1 MLVNKKMTMEKPTTF
16 KSVKTVFTFIKN
28 LVSDTQN
35 QLEKLEA
42 PFVEKQTLQPLFF
55 KAIQN
60 RKTFLVLVLF
70 FCLGTVNAQIG
81 TAFSPRLTGG
91 SVKVKGDII
100 LIGNTAINKVK
111 NRPYTGNKP
120 PSNYVENPA
129 DFSSALQDGVKYT
142 GTVTNLA
149 ALTTEA
155 NLDFNGTGN
164 NNDFYVEYT
173 DIDSDPNTF
182 NSTSADLAINNS
194 CKSIVFAGLYWSAI
208 YPYDRSTDT
217 GQKYAGS
224 LREDDWNKVMFKV
237 PNGSYVELTASKTD
251 TKEVIFD
258 GYKYNAPHTNV
269 SDSFKD
275 SPYVCFKD
283 VTDMLQKVKN
293 TAGTLDADGTYTVAN
308 VRAARG
314 KRNGGGAGGWTLV
327 VIYESPSLPSKYI
340 SVFDGYVGV
349 DPGSTATKTV
359 DYTVSGFQTL
369 PVGFPVVA
377 KIGVGALEG
386 DNQITG
392 DDFQIKANSVT
403 GFTKIIDAV
412 NKVGNFFDASI
423 TNNGASVQ
431 NRVPK
436 STNTMGM
443 DIDNV
448 LIENDKNL
456 IIPNNETGATLRL
469 STDGD
474 GFGAFVTTFAVDII
488 EPKIIL
494 TKVAKGVKMVG
505 NTETEYD
512 LDGLPVNLG
521 QEIRYVIGFRNQG
534 NDDAK
539 SFTITDVLPQNVIFD
554 QTQDIFPLPK
564 GVTLVSYTPATR
576 TLVFKVDNLLVIKQG
591 PTTSIKIR
599 VRVVNDCNELIDA
612 CSNVIKNTAISRYF
626 GDKSPTNNG
635 QPYGD
640 GSYSFDTGCV
650 VGDPSS
656 TNFLVG
662 VDKCRFSRD
671 VSLCGNAVLTAA
683 LGYAS
688 YAWTA
693 PDGSNAGN
701 TRSITVTKAGT
712 YTVQTGD
719 SVDGN
724 CKGILQNFVVKDHIA
739 GANNNP
745 ISEYANNIDPAT
757 NKPYTCTRDN
767 IEFPKIFLCGKND
780 TRVLDTKISQATS
793 IIWQETTD
801 VPPSGFP
808 PSCPYNEAPNWT
820 NVGTPGRTF
829 TANRP
834 GAFRVVITYGN
845 NCVNTFYFSVF
856 QNPLDPKADVQNIVC
871 NTKGSITVTTP
882 PINSGYTYS
891 LDNVNGTYVTSNV
904 FNNVAAGSHTVY
916 IKQTAAVGETSSCP
930 FHVDA
935 TILTETFKGV
945 VKTTDPLCS
954 PGLGSMNISGEGLT
968 NGNYQF
974 IVKKAGTS
982 TVVADSGIID
992 FPNYVVFDQKFA
1004 PGKYDVEIT
1013 SPKHGCTVTQT
1024 VEIFDKTLKITAN
1037 VSKTLACGDGEITVQ
1052 ASGGT
1057 PIPGVTPSYYYSV
1070 NGVSLGQ
1077 INTNPVTIP
1086 VTRPLAANGEYKIV
1100 VTDYNS
1106 CSATQ
1111 TVTLV
1116 EVQRPTVT
1124 INQKN
1129 VTCYNSK
1136 EGEIS
1141 ITVTPATS
1149 GYAVSYNVDGGAY
1162 TTLPTTGLNPGKYS
1176 VIVKYTYGTEECLDT
1191 AKEITITG
1199 PTAVLTASGGVA
1211 ALSGCGLPPNEDQGM
1226 VRITNAQGGVPFP
1239 APNFYRYSFDDG
1251 QTWIIENYAYVNPR
1265 ATPYTL
1271 LIKDAAGCIFEVK
1284 GIVLDPKPAKP
1295 TFDVPPA
1302 TYNCNGEGTVTVTAN
1317 TSASANYT
1325 YSYYLGKPDP
1335 ANSGSYIYT
1344 LNTNTPANVFKDI
1357 PVGDYKIKVE
1367 YNLVAAATFSNLLKE
1382 DFGSGP
1388 PTTTP
1393 GIAAAYCFNDQREF
1407 GPYQCKFPNG
1417 TPSRSVEDNAYSVAS
1432 FFWRSD
1438 DPNSN
1443 NTGAWF
1449 HYKDHTTNPNNLANT
1464 GDPNGRYL
1472 LVNVGNAAGKYG
1484 ILYSKPIVDVIE
1496 NQDVIVDFYVGNLL
1510 NPSYDSAAPIIR
1522 IELIDQAGNVV
1533 ARDDTGEIA
1542 PGLNHPDRRKWVPIT
1557 LRLNP
1562 GNNKNLTFVIRSG
1575 SEVFNGNDLVIDD
1588 IWVRQL
1594 PKSCLSAEVLNLK
1607 VENGKGFKAEVK
1619 GITGVSCNGGN
1630 DGGFGIYVENF
1641 NTTDGFY
1648 YTLNGG
1654 APSPTWVKATAS
1666 PVLISG
1672 KPAGA
1677 YDVRVRYANDAT
1689 SCNFTIPTT
1698 IPSKDPF
1705 VVNATASVAT
1715 CKGATVT
1722 ATAVG
1727 GTPNYTL
1734 TLKDK
1739 NSPFTKT
1746 FPADGILTEIPAGT
1760 YIISGVD
1767 SKSCSDAMDTEL
1779 VIDLPTLPKAEVV
1792 KNSGL
1797 CFDSNATITINIT
1810 GGVGKYTYQ
1819 VSTNGGTTY
1828 STPSPAFDGPTFT
1841 YIATAPAT
1849 YDFLI
1854 TDSNGCE
1861 AFAIS
1866 QKIDKKITAT
1876 ADVTAPLTCKAG
1888 SAANATIEVK
1898 IDGGTGPYTYTVTNK
1913 ATSAVLASNGTTAGP
1928 SFTYPAA
1935 TAATYVFAIKDA
1947 NDCPFTVE
1955 KTVDAKAEP
1964 TATFKVENVTCFNA
1978 ANGYIDITA
1987 ENGTAPFTYQFN
1999 GTGAFTSTTHYG
2011 SLAGSVA
2018 GTDYSFTVK
2027 DATDCTKTYTFKVFQ
2042 PADIVATAS
2051 ITTPYTCLANAII
2064 TASVTSGGNA
2074 GGFTYVLRNTTVST
2088 TVAVATNNTGLFEN
2102 LTVPGDY
2109 TVTITDSKS
2118 CSKTVTAGTIVALNP
2133 PKGMTLTPSAVT
2145 CPSNTSNVIITN
2157 VVNDAGIAVPTAGLE
2172 YRIKSPTPPG
2182 TTTYQP
2188 SNSFTGLAAG
2198 VTYTFEV
2205 RDANKCVYEKSIE
2218 IKSLPAI
2225 TVTVKSSNNISCL
2238 GSTDGSAVFTVTGMG
2253 NSVGYSYKV
2262 DALPTVTG
2270 LTSPVVGSSFDI
2282 SVPNLG
2288 AGTHTIT
2295 VTNTS
2300 TTCSDSEPVTI
2311 LAPSTVLKFDPYGL
2325 THVTCDNKGTATINV
2340 VGGWGTYTYTVTPT
2354 SPAGTPITQ
2363 TSSNVFSNLNA
2374 GDYSVSVKDLNGC
2387 EITSTFTINPKVD
2400 PVAAIDA
2407 AATDLCAGGAGATI
2421 TVTPK
2426 TQTNYVYSINNG
2438 TFKNDGTFTGLIPGD
2453 YTITVK
2459 DISTGCSIQLT
2470 KQVVATPVVVT
2481 NHKITKK
2488 LDCSTSTD
2496 AVIEVTIG
2504 DGYPDYRYRVN
2515 INGAGFPTAY
2525 TAVGTGV
2532 TTFTYP
2538 ASASGSYVF
2547 EILDSKGCKTGFT
2560 ENVAAKVTPDFTT
2573 NIIHVKCFSDLTGKI
2588 TVNATPVSG
2597 TYEYSKDNGSTWQP
2611 SNEFLGLG
2619 AASYTIV
2626 VRDTNTKC
2634 FVSKSITVNGPAAIF
2649 DASAIV
2655 STVLKCGTNN
2665 ASQAA
2670 IITVTASGGTPYTGV
2685 NPYRYTYDTGNPVT
2699 SVTLTTSN
2707 TFTINASGLV
2717 DITVTDANGCTVQ
2730 TSATVVALT
2739 PPTAL
2744 AFTAQAITCEATKL
2758 TTNLKVD
2765 VTGGKLPL
2773 KYEITS
2779 YTAAVAPTG
2788 GLVATNINA
2797 NTHTFTGLVAGT
2809 YNFTITDANGCTVKD
2824 SKTIDAVVPIQVNG
2838 SITKNVSCNNLADAT
2853 LAFDVSGNITGGY
2866 TYELKDGTGTTITG
2880 GNLVVNTITYTNLKA
2895 ETYTFT
2901 VINDATK
2908 CQAVKVLTI
2917 ANPDPVT
2924 IASATGPKVFCDR
2937 NNTTITV
2944 TASGGTGTLYYAV
2957 VKAGTTPPPAFPADY
2972 TTSKT
2977 FPKNTLVDGESYD
2990 VYVSDA
2996 KGCSA
3001 TTTANIVRDA
3011 APTIVDPAVTCF
3023 KAGGAPITVTISG
3036 TVYGGAIQY
3045 GIDGV
3050 YNTNPIKTI
3059 SAPGDYVLS
3068 VKDNNGCEA
3077 KKTLHI
3083 NDQLT
3088 LTVTPNKE
3096 VTCTATLPA
3105 TTDAK
3110 VTLSAGGGNSTYTYE
3125 YKVGTG
3131 GTYTPILPA
3140 GTNEF
3145 YTSAIG
3151 DYYFKVKSDGCEA
3164 ESTVPFVVTDPVKP
3178 VAHADVTNLSCY
3190 QSADGIVTIVPTA
3203 GVGPFTY
3210 IFNGGAPTNNSTFS
3224 NLPAST
3230 GLGYPYTIIDSKGC
3244 PSDIAYAI
3252 VTEPAQIQ
3260 FSYTTVDMTC
3270 PGPTL
3275 GSVTVSTITNGVGP
3289 FTYELRNAVT
3299 GSIIVTGQSGA
3310 STYTFPN
3317 LSYGD
3322 FVLTVSDIN
3331 GCSNFKDDVKIVAPP
3346 NELDIDLTTPIATCA
3361 DGATII
3367 VEVNPLVIPAIPLY
3381 EFGIYN
3387 LPTAPFT
3394 TSLLPADPGFP
3405 MRRTFTGLTPGVTYT
3420 FVVYD
3425 PTTNCYYF
3433 EKAAGPIAP
3442 ITSLAS
3448 VATTVP
3454 VACKGTTTGGVS
3466 ISLSGTTATQV
3477 NYEIFVDQSDVT
3489 TNITGTITMPTTV
3502 PVKVLGL
3509 SPGTYYVKFTEVDGS
3524 NTGCTSSSLPFV
3536 VTESA
3541 VNLTVT
3547 ATSPKNDNC
3556 KNNAGQVVAT
3566 PKGGTGPFKYIINQ
3580 SATPLL
3586 VTDAWGADN
3595 ANIFNVEAGFYY
3607 VWVKDAYD
3615 CINFT
3620 TVTVNPDP
3628 TPLINNLAIVD
3639 KCAAEGAFEVRV
3651 TMTTQGVAPYYISVN
3666 GGDFTEI
3673 TDAVPFPY
3681 TIKGLNSGPVDVII
3695 KDFNGCESPLVQS
3708 PITPTPTAS
3717 AQVTKVLDCSV
3728 AGNAVE
3734 DATITIKIE
3743 KGTLGYSYEVKK
3755 GAAAYA
3761 PFIPTTTTV
3770 AAGVTTITY
3779 TVAPA
3784 DADVYQFRIT
3794 DANNCR
3800 IETAPVI
3807 IDAIVPIAL
3816 DIPIEIQPLC
3826 NGVAELGSV
3835 ELGASG
3841 GKGPYTYS
3849 FNGSLFTSKTLYDV
3863 VAGPYTYIVKD
3874 DLGCELSGSGTLGTP
3889 SALAFDAP
3897 IIIPLSCGP
3906 VNVAQ
3911 SATVT
3916 LVALAGTG
3924 TSPYKFSFNN
3934 SAFDFNPTY
3943 TVVEGDAGKVIP
3955 YGIQDANG
3963 CEVFSSVTITP
3974 LNPPK
3979 NFTLTQGLAITCS
3992 RANTT
3997 VTISGVIDGVSP
4009 LSYQIIS
4016 PTLVNNPNNVFSG
4029 LLPDVEYIFQVTD
4042 GNNCTFQKN
4051 LKIDNYINID
4061 IKEQSTVGITCSTA
4075 ADGKASFYVSG
4086 FGTGVGTYH
4095 YILDGSATAVTG
4107 LTSSTINLTG
4117 LAAGPHDIEVFD
4129 DETDCHKL
4137 ITFTIATPPAALVL
4151 ATPVVTPLGC
4161 TTFGAV
4167 TLTAIGGWGDYT
4179 FTLTQ
4184 PDNTTIT
4191 NTDGIFEN
4199 LTQLGF
4205 YDVAVKDANS
4215 CTVTVTNS
4223 FELLVAPKPTLTI
4236 ATTSDYCYYNT
4247 NSTTL
4252 VITAASTSTFPVTFE
4267 YSIDNGDTW
4276 HTSNTFD
4283 KLTPKTYLIKVRDN
4297 YGCESSATSTDIKTQ
4312 LFASVE
4318 NKGDIFC
4325 TNVDGTIR
4333 VSALG
4338 GYPDYSYT
4346 VAINGGLASAKIP
4359 FGAGFSFV
4367 DYTVNAATPG
4377 SYVFTVYDAQNC
4389 AYPIPA
4395 IVMTAPAP
4403 VVFTAVPTSPYCA
4416 PFTPSQ
4422 GNISNGSILFKLT
4435 STADPKYTYSIQRTI
4450 PAGGVLIT
4458 QDTPLFTG
4466 LIAGTYT
4473 VNVTSGRNCDAP
4485 TTVVIADPSLVVAT
4499 ATPGAFTCASPAN
4512 TLNATIV
4519 TVTGAG
4525 GAGTGAVGDYT
4536 YSADGTNWKTTNTF
4550 NVIDNQMPQT
4560 LTYFVKD
4567 ANGCIDS
4574 DQITISPFPTLKTPT
4589 LTRVTQI
4596 ACNNTGEEINV
4607 QINGGLTPYNFNYQV
4622 SVDGGAFGL
4631 PAIPVTAGTNSF
4643 TYIAPLAGHIYH
4655 LKINDLNTGCFIISD
4670 AYAVPLFNTA
4680 KVIAAP
4686 AEMVSCFGNA
4696 DGKITINITDYKGP
4710 YTYQIYNGVTPLL
4723 VTPGNGNSATVN
4735 PFTIPTGLAA
4745 GTAYTISI
4753 TETAYPFCTVVSNNV
4768 IITQPPVIDL
4778 SALVITNVNQNCKTT
4793 GAVLTV
4799 DASTIIGGTPGFTYA
4814 FVPAGATP
4822 VAGDYKPE
4830 NTKTI
4835 PTTKIAPAFDAWD
4848 VYVKDKNGCPEHV
4861 TVNISLDRMPVI
4873 TNVTV
4878 ASQCYN
4884 AAGYRIDVAANGVG
4898 TLEYS
4903 LDGKQFQSNNFFTVF
4918 SPGDYTVTVRDK
4930 NKCEVIAT
4938 TPVKVLDPLTLRG
4951 EVTKMSTCTTA
4962 DGEVTLY
4969 AGGGSTTTPPSYV
4982 YTRDNWTTISLTP
4995 VFSGLAPGT
5004 YIFKVRDTGTSPTCE
5019 KEISIEIEI
5028 PTLVTGIVATPKA
5041 VSCNGASDGRISV
5054 AIATSN
5060 DNPIYMYSL
5069 AGPVN
5074 RVPQES
5080 PIFNDLPFGNYV
5092 VTVIS
5097 GRGCPGTAPVTV
5109 EKPDAIVVN
5118 TPLFTQY
5125 ICNAGNTAIDAT
5137 ITVPA
5142 GSVTGGSGNYVR
5154 YQFVRD
5160 GAEVQNDERNV
5171 YVESDYLGGNY
5182 VINVFDNNGCQG
5194 TYATVPID
5202 PYAGIADLTLTTTKI
5217 NCRDDESVQVI
5228 AVPTRGTLPTLTY
5241 TIEGTNSTVY
5251 PVTASPTGLFAGLK
5265 PGSYLIKVT
5274 NPITGCGVERNYI
5287 VNEPNTFR
5295 IVATDIKDVT
5305 CFTDTNGSI
5314 TLTLVD
5320 DIPTPEDNAGPFTY
5334 VLTHESG
5341 TVVNGFA
5348 ASTELKLSNL
5358 AAGKYT
5364 ITATLQGVPYCPVTT
5379 EFTIQGPTAALEIT
5393 LIAKQI
5399 TCESAASGEIV
5410 ASAIGGWKGDYLYK
5424 LDGPISFP
5432 YGTENHFKNLTAGT
5446 YTVTV
5451 KDSNGCEVPDTEVLS
5466 NPTPI
5471 TATIGVDTTLLTCYD
5486 DKNATLTVNTVA
5498 GGSGNFTYT
5507 LHGTLADGTVI
5518 KRDAQPDK
5526 VFAGLG
5532 AGTYYVTV
5540 ADDWTCSGDSNKVT
5554 IAQPNEIDPV
5564 LSVKTKETCDITPVV
5579 TLTVSG
5585 GTAPYFY
5592 SADGITYSTASFA
5605 SSIDIA
5611 LPKTTAVVDY
5621 KYYVKDSNNCVSVL
5635 SNAVPFAPVP
5645 ELVFEKLS
5653 SVNVACKGSST
5664 GSIYAIA
5671 IGGLGNYVYT
5681 LLDAAKLPI
5690 TPAPTQLVP
5699 GTFTNLPFGDYY
5711 VSVNSVDCDQ
5721 ISNLIKITE
5730 PNVALSAIVTPI
5742 DVTCAGFNNGKIT
5755 VAATG
5760 GTGKY
5765 TYAITP
5771 ELEQFFDVPLF
5782 ENLKPGKYTVRVQ
5795 DENVC
5800 YIDYEVE
5807 IFDAVPLV
5815 AKEILA
5821 SQIPEY
5827 CFGDKDGVAFVEV
5840 EGGKGP
5846 YTASI
5851 TGNGVTVDFRAPD
5864 IDPNTFSFT
5873 GLLGGIEYVVT
5884 VRDQNECPQEV
5895 IIKLPEPVKMIPTIV
5910 EAYDCEND
5918 LPVNSITV
5926 SIEGNIKEAS
5936 YPDIVYTLLLDGV
5949 TTGVSQKGNPI
5960 FKNLPS
5966 GNYSVEATFA
5976 GCSKVSNTI
5985 TIKAVQPLTAID
5997 VTLQSKEINTI
6008 VVKASGGVE
6017 PYEYSFNGEAFTS
6030 SNSYQIYKTDIY
6042 KVIVRDKNGCQFY
6055 LDVPG
6060 EYIDICLPNYFTPGG
6075 AYPEIGPACGALAYK
6090 DLTFKIFD
6098 RYGRAVANY
6107 RVGQKWDG
6115 RYNGQ
6120 ELPSGDYWYVLKL
6133 NDEKDAREFV
6143 GHFTLYR

>member
-1 MLVNKKMTMEKPTTF
+1 MRKPTNLRLILLTLF
-16 KSVKTVFTFIKN
+16 LLQSYFMLAQNHIPFTSRF
-28 LVSDTQN
+28 DTS
-35 QLEKLEA
+35 
-42 PFVEKQTLQPLFF
+42 
-55 KAIQN
+55 I
-60 RKTFLVLVLF
+60 R
-70 FCLGTVNAQIG
+70 
-81 TAFSPRLTGG
+81 
-91 SVKVKGDII
+91 GDMM
-100 LIGNTAINKVK
+100 LIGNSIVNRDNNKTSEYA
-111 NRPYTGNKP
+111 ND
-120 PSNYVENPA
+120 A
-129 DFSSALQDGVKYT
+129 YT
-142 GTVTNLA
+142 GTT
-149 ALTTEA
+149 
-155 NLDFNGTGN
+155 DN
-164 NNDFYVEYT
+164 NSENMQYV
-173 DIDSDPNTF
+173 DIDNDPDTF
-182 NSTSADLAINNS
+182 SSSSASLKVPNAS
-194 CKSIVFAGLYWSAI
+194 RACYKIVYAGLYWSGVYTQASLDNKTVKRTDLGEVKFKLANEATYNNITGTLI
-208 YPYDRSTDT
+208 YDYYNNTPKTTNGDQIPYAYYYNATDLL
-217 GQKYAGS
+217 K
-224 LREDDWNKVMFKV
+224 
-237 PNGSYVELTASKTD
+237 ASKNP
-251 TKEVIFD
+251 E
-258 GYKYNAPHTNV
+258 GE
-269 SDSFKD
+269 
-275 SPYVCFKD
+275 
-283 VTDMLQKVKN
+283 
-293 TAGTLDADGTYTVAN
+293 YTVAN
-308 VRAARG
+308 INAARG
-314 KRNGGGAGGWTLV
+314 RLTNGGYAAGWSLF
-327 VIYESPSLPSKYI
+327 VIYEDPNSSAKYI
-340 SVFDGYVGV
+340 TAYDGFSWIKSGGTPLTY
-349 DPGSTATKTV
+349 S
-359 DYTVSGFQTL
+359 VSGFKTIPTGNVKVKL
-369 PVGFPVVA
+369 AFA
-377 KIGVGALEG
+377 ALEG
-386 DNQITG
+386 DANTK
-392 DDFQIKANSVT
+392 DDTYSINGTQV
-403 GFTKIIDAV
+403 FTTERKT
-412 NKVGNFFDASI
+412 NNFFC
-423 TNNGASVQ
+423 SVI
-431 NRVPK
+431 NDLSGINLARKPA
-436 STNTMGM
+436 STNTLGF
-443 DIDNV
+443 DAGIIDLNNTNNA
-448 LIENDKNL
+448 IIKNGDQTAAL
-456 IIPNNETGATLRL
+456 KLTT
-469 STDGD
+469 SGD
-474 GFGAFVTTFAVDII
+474 GYGVYFNAFNVEVIAPQIA
-488 EPKIIL
+488 L
-494 TKVAKGVKMVG
+494 TKVVKDTDG
-505 NTETEYD
+505 NDIGGKNVT
-512 LDGLPVNLG
+512 LG
-521 QEIRYVIGFRNQG
+521 QQLRYEITIQNKG
-534 NDDAK
+534 NDDAT
-539 SFTITDVLPQNVIFD
+539 SLVITDQLPINVIFNQSND
-554 QTQDIFPLPK
+554 LLPLPAGIRVK
-564 GVTLVSYTPATR
+564 TPYDPATR
-576 TLVFKVDNLLVIKQG
+576 KIVFEVTDPKLITKNNPTVSTIAFKVQ
-591 PTTSIKIR
+591 
-599 VRVVNDCNELIDA
+599 VVPDCHSLSEA
-612 CSNVIKNTAISRYF
+612 CSNSIDNQAFATYKGKENTNFSIDETA
-626 GDKSPTNNG
+626 P
-635 QPYGD
+635 Q
-640 GSYSFDTGCV
+640 GSVNSTEGCAV
-650 VGDPSS
+650 TPKA

-662 VDKCRFSRD
+662 IDGCQYTENVT
-671 VSLCGNAVLTAA
+671 LCT
-683 LGYAS
+683 
-688 YAWTA
+688 
-693 PDGSNAGN
+693 
-701 TRSITVTKAGT
+701 
-712 YTVQTGD
+712 D
-719 SVDGN
+719 SVDLIPAKGYETYTWYSDAKMTNKIGVGN
-724 CKGILQNFVVKDHIA
+724 PFNVTKEGTYYVYNLAAAPCRSISQSFVVTRFKSTSP
-739 GANNNP
+739 NP
-745 ISEYANNIDPAT
+745 VLPFASEVVTCADNGKPFPNI
-757 NKPYTCTRDN
+757 Y
-767 IEFPKIFLCGKND
+767 LCGGNDKKEIKTNILDASNIVWERFVEGSCTVATGKNCPNEALASTGNPSELCKWEQVGTGSDYTASTKGKYRLTVTYKGGVCFNRFYFDVYKND
-780 TRVLDTKISQATS
+780 LTPTEKHTD
-793 IIWQETTD
+793 IIC
-801 VPPSGFP
+801 S
-808 PSCPYNEAPNWT
+808 T
-820 NVGTPGRTF
+820 N
-829 TANRP
+829 
-834 GAFRVVITYGN
+834 
-845 NCVNTFYFSVF
+845 
-856 QNPLDPKADVQNIVC
+856 
-871 NTKGSITVTTP
+871 GSITVEGVPDGYEYAISKDPNGTIGAYQPTNVFPISTPGSYTVHVRQTNVTTFP
-882 PINSGYTYS
+882 CDFTVENILIRKRDIDVKTVIKQPLCAGAKGSVDVAAN
-891 LDNVNGTYVTSNV
+891 NVNPNYTFVIEQGNTTVQSVGPISQNNTKFDLLAGDYVLTVTTADGCSNISDV
-904 FNNVAAGSHTVY
+904 HIVA
-916 IKQTAAVGETSSCP
+916 P
-930 FHVDA
+930 
-935 TILTETFKGV
+935 
-945 VKTTDPLCS
+945 DPL
-954 PGLGSMNISGEGLT
+954 T
-968 NGNYQF
+968 
-974 IVKKAGTS
+974 AT
-982 TVVADSGIID
+982 
-992 FPNYVVFDQKFA
+992 
-1004 PGKYDVEIT
+1004 YDVK
-1013 SPKHGCTVTQT
+1013 S
-1024 VEIFDKTLKITAN
+1024 LTAC
-1037 VSKTLACGDGEITVQ
+1037 SDGEITINPK
-1052 ASGGT
+1052 GGT
-1057 PIPGVTPSYYYSV
+1057 SPYFYSINGEPFVSSDDKITVKSPGGSYSIIVADSNDCIY
-1070 NGVSLGQ
+1070 
-1077 INTNPVTIP
+1077 TIP
-1086 VTRPLAANGEYKIV
+1086 TF
-1100 VTDYNS
+1100 
-1106 CSATQ
+1106 
-1111 TVTLV
+1111 LV
-1116 EVQRPTVT
+1116 NPIAKPTVT
-1124 INQKN
+1124 INPKN
-1129 VTCYNSK
+1129 LSCYNAK

-1141 ITVTPATS
+1141 ITVTPADS
-1149 GYAVSYNVDGGAY
+1149 GYTVSYSVAGVAGGAY
-1162 TTLPTTGLNPGKYS
+1162 TSLPTTGLS
-1176 VIVKYTYGTEECLDT
+1176 VGDYKVTVKYTINGVECTDPE
-1191 AKEITITG
+1191 KIIKITG
-1199 PTAVLTASGGVA
+1199 PAAMLTASAGVA
-1211 ALSGCGLPPNEDQGM
+1211 ELSGCGPTGNTKQGM
-1226 VRITNAQGGVPFP
+1226 VRITNPQGGVPFP
-1239 APNFYRYSFDDG
+1239 APNLYRYSFDGGD
-1251 QTWIIENYAYVNPR
+1251 TYITDNFAYINPST
-1265 ATPYTL
+1265 TPITL
-1271 LIKDAAGCIFEVK
+1271 YIKDAAGCVFPMS
-1284 GIVLDPKPAKP
+1284 GIILDEKPADP
-1295 TFDVPPA
+1295 TFSDPVL
-1302 TYNCNGEGTVTVTAN
+1302 TYNCKGEGTATVMVNAD
-1317 TSASANYT
+1317 ASPNYN

-1335 ANSGSYIYT
+1335 ANPSNYIYT
-1344 LNTNTPANVFKDI
+1344 LNTNSPANIFKDI

-1367 YNLVAAATFSNLLKE
+1367 YNLVSAPTYSNLLSENFANGEDTTSPGINNVYCFEKQDAIVDCDKLKVWHPWLMNDGE
-1382 DFGSGP
+1382 YTVTKGILTDHDPDFGWIIP
-1388 PTTTP
+1388 KDHTNTP
-1393 GIAAAYCFNDQREF
+1393 GITD
-1407 GPYQCKFPNG
+1407 
-1417 TPSRSVEDNAYSVAS
+1417 
-1432 FFWRSD
+1432 
-1438 DPNSN
+1438 
-1443 NTGAWF
+1443 
-1449 HYKDHTTNPNNLANT
+1449 
-1464 GDPNGRYL
+1464 GRYL
-1472 LVNVGNAAGKYG
+1472 AINIGGVQEGIPVGTV
-1484 ILYSKPIVDVIE
+1484 IYSKPIHDVIPK
-1496 NQDVIVDFYVGNLL
+1496 QDVKVTFYALNLLKSSNAKAAPDLTIELSKNGTAVPGASVKTTKISQNEQWNKIELTINPGDNTDLDFVIKTNIAIVD
-1510 NPSYDSAAPIIR
+1510 
-1522 IELIDQAGNVV
+1522 
-1533 ARDDTGEIA
+1533 
-1542 PGLNHPDRRKWVPIT
+1542 
-1557 LRLNP
+1557 
-1562 GNNKNLTFVIRSG
+1562 G
-1575 SEVFNGNDLVIDD
+1575 SDLAIDD
-1588 IWVRQL
+1588 ILVYQL
-1594 PKSCLSAEVLNLK
+1594 PKSCLQDKTLSLKVQTGQAFSAEVTNVNGVK
-1607 VENGKGFKAEVK
+1607 CKGDENGTFSIVAKNFDTTNGFW
-1619 GITGVSCNGGN
+1619 
-1630 DGGFGIYVENF
+1630 
-1641 NTTDGFY
+1641 
-1648 YTLNGG
+1648 YTLNGS
-1654 APSPTWVKATAS
+1654 ATTPTWVKSTTS
-1666 PVLISG
+1666 PVVFTD
-1672 KPAGA
+1672 KAAGS
-1677 YDVRVRYANDAT
+1677 YDIRVRYDNSAT
-1689 SCNFTIPTT
+1689 SCNFTIPTL
-1698 IPSKDPF
+1698 IPTPDAF
-1705 VVNATASVAT
+1705 VVDANATTPT
-1715 CKGATVT
+1715 CKVGATVT
-1722 ATAVG
+1722 ASAVG
-1727 GTPNYTL
+1727 GNGAYTL
-1734 TLKDK
+1734 TLTDK
-1739 NSPFTKT
+1739 NAPFTSKV
-1746 FPADGILTEIPAGT
+1746 FPSDGILTDIAPGT
-1760 YIISGVD
+1760 YTVSGVD
-1767 SKSCSDAMDTEL
+1767 VKGCSDSRDTDL
-1779 VIDLPTLPKAEVV
+1779 VITAPVKPTAEVV
-1792 KNSGL
+1792 KTAGL
-1797 CFDSNATITINIT
+1797 CFTTNAEITIKIT

-1819 VSTNGGTTY
+1819 VSTNGGATY

-1841 YIATAPAT
+1841 YTATAPAT

-1854 TDSNGCE
+1854 TDSNNCE
-1861 AFAIS
+1861 AIAIS
-1866 QKIDKKITAT
+1866 QKIDKAITAK
-1876 ADVTAPLTCKAG
+1876 ADVTAPLTCKTG

-1898 IDGGTGPYTYTVTNK
+1898 IDGGTGPYNYTVTNK
-1913 ATSAVLASNGTTAGP
+1913 DTNAVLVSNGTTPGP
-1928 SFTYPAA
+1928 SFTYQAA
-1935 TAATYVFAIKDA
+1935 TAATYVFVIKDI
-1947 NDCPFTVE
+1947 NDCPITIE
-1955 KTVDAKAEP
+1955 KTINAKEEP
-1964 TATFKVENVTCFNA
+1964 TATFKTENVTCFNA

-2074 GGFTYVLRNTTVST
+2074 GGFTYVLKNTTVST

-2145 CPSNTSNVIITN
+2145 CPSNTSNVTITN
-2157 VVNDAGIAVPTAGLE
+2157 VVNDAGVAVPTAGLE

-2188 SNSFTGLAAG
+2188 GNSFNGLAAG
-2198 VTYTFEV
+2198 VTYVFEV

-2270 LTSPVVGSSFDI
+2270 LTSPAVGSSFDI
-2282 SVPNLG
+2282 SVSNLG

-2325 THVTCDNKGTATINV
+2325 THVTCDNKGAATINV

-2354 SPAGTPITQ
+2354 SPAGTAITQ

-2374 GDYSVSVKDLNGC
+2374 GDYSVLVKDLNGC

-2421 TVTPK
+2421 TVTPN
-2426 TQTNYVYSINNG
+2426 TQTNYVYKINNG
-2438 TFKNDGTFTGLIPGD
+2438 TFKNDGTFTGLIPGE
-2453 YTITVK
+2453 YIVTVK

-2481 NHKITKK
+2481 DHKITKK

-2573 NIIHVKCFSDLTGKI
+2573 NIIHVKCFSNLTGKI

-2597 TYEYSKDNGSTWQP
+2597 TYEYSKDNGSTWQS

-2655 STVLKCGTNN
+2655 STVLKCGINN

-2685 NPYRYTYDTGNPVT
+2685 NLYRYTYDTGNPAT

-2707 TFTINASGLV
+2707 TFTINAPGLV

-2744 AFTAQAITCEATKL
+2744 AFTALAITCEATKL
-2758 TTNLKVD
+2758 TTDLKVD

-2809 YNFTITDANGCTVKD
+2809 YNFTITDDNGCTVKD
-2824 SKTIDAVVPIQVNG
+2824 SKTIDAVTPIQVNG

-3001 TTTANIVRDA
+3001 TTTATIVRDA

-3050 YNTNPIKTI
+3050 YNTDPVKTI

-3077 KKTLHI
+3077 KKTLHV
-3083 NDQLT
+3083 NNQLI

-3125 YKVGTG
+3125 YKLGTG
-3131 GTYTPILPA
+3131 GTYTPIVPA

-3322 FVLTVSDIN
+3322 FILTVSDIN

-3367 VEVNPLVIPAIPLY
+3367 VEVNPLVVPAIPLY

-3387 LPTAPFT
+3387 LPIAPFT

-3708 PITPTPTAS
+3708 PIIPTPTAS

-3924 TSPYKFSFNN
+3924 TGLYKFSFNN

-3979 NFTLTQGLAITCS
+3979 GFTLTQGLAITCS

-3997 VTISGVIDGVSP
+3997 VTISGVIDGAGT

-4016 PTLVNNPNNVFSG
+4016 PTLVNNLNNPVFSG

-4061 IKEQSTVGITCSTA
+4061 IVEQSTDGITCSTA
-4075 ADGKASFYVSG
+4075 VDGKASFYVSG

-4137 ITFTIATPPAALVL
+4137 ITFTIAAPPAALVL

-4215 CTVTVTNS
+4215 CTVTVTDS

-4236 ATTSDYCYYNT
+4236 DTTSDYCYYNT

-4252 VITAASTSTFPVTFE
+4252 VITANSTSTFPVTFE

-4297 YGCESSATSTDIKTQ
+4297 YGCESAATSTDIKTQ

-4346 VAINGGLASAKIP
+4346 VAINGGLPSAKIP

-4367 DYTVNAATPG
+4367 DYPVNAATPG
-4377 SYVFTVYDAQNC
+4377 SYVFTVYDSKDC

-4416 PFTPSQ
+4416 PSTPSQ
-4422 GNISNGSILFKLT
+4422 GNISNGSILFTLT

-4607 QINGGLTPYNFNYQV
+4607 QINGGSTPYNFNYQV

-4670 AYAVPLFNTA
+4670 AYEVPLFNTA
-4680 KVIAAP
+4680 KVIATP

-4710 YTYQIYNGVTPLL
+4710 YTYQIYNGLTPLL

-4753 TETAYPFCTVVSNNV
+4753 TETAYPLCTVVSNNV

-4822 VAGDYKPE
+4822 VAGDYNPE

-4969 AGGGSTTTPPSYV
+4969 AGGGSATTPPSYV

-5041 VSCNGASDGRISV
+5041 VSCNGYADGSIFV
-5054 AIATSN
+5054 TIATSN

-5069 AGPVN
+5069 SGPVN
-5074 RVPQES
+5074 RVPQKS
-5080 PIFNDLPFGNYV
+5080 PIFNDLPFGTYT
-5092 VTVIS
+5092 VTVTS
-5097 GRGCPGTAPVTV
+5097 GRGCIGTAPGVIV
-5109 EKPDAIVVN
+5109 PQPALIVVAK
-5118 TPLFTQY
+5118 PAVTQY
-5125 ICNAGNTAIDAT
+5125 TCSTGTNAALNAT
-5137 ITVPA
+5137 ITVAP
-5142 GSVTGGSGNYVR
+5142 GSVTGGNGKYVI
-5154 YQFVRD
+5154 YEFVRD
-5160 GAEVQNDERNV
+5160 GVTVQNDDRNT
-5171 YVESDYLGGNY
+5171 YTEIDNLGGTY
-5182 VINVFDNNGCQG
+5182 VINVFDSNNCQG
-5194 TYATVPID
+5194 SYVSVTID
-5202 PYAGIADLTLTTTKI
+5202 PYVGIADLDLDVTPI
-5217 NCRDDESVQVI
+5217 NCKDDESVQVTAI
-5228 AVPTRGTLPTLTY
+5228 ATKGTLPTLSY
-5241 TIEGTNSTVY
+5241 TIEGVSPTVY
-5251 PVTASPTGLFAGLK
+5251 PLTTSPTGLFTGLK
-5265 PGSYLIKVT
+5265 VGNYKIVVT
-5274 NPITGCGVERNYI
+5274 NPVTGCSIERFHI
-5287 VNEPNTFR
+5287 VNEPNTFKF
-5295 IVATDIKDVT
+5295 VASDIKNVT
-5305 CFTDTNGSI
+5305 CYSDEDGAI

-5320 DIPTPEDNAGPFTY
+5320 NITTPKDDAGRFSY
-5334 VLTHESG
+5334 VITHESG
-5341 TVVNGFA
+5341 TVQSGA
-5348 ASTELKLSNL
+5348 TTTKELKLSNL
-5358 AAGKYT
+5358 KKGSYT
-5364 ITATLQGVPYCPVTT
+5364 VVATLLDLPFCPVETQ
-5379 EFTIQGPTAALEIT
+5379 FRIDGPAAELEIK
-5393 LIAKQI
+5393 ASKKDI
-5399 TCESAASGEIV
+5399 TCVSGNDDGEIRI
-5410 ASAIGGWKGDYLYK
+5410 SAQGGWSGDYLYK
-5424 LDGPISFP
+5424 LDGPVTVDFSTQNIFS
-5432 YGTENHFKNLTAGT
+5432 GLKAGL
-5446 YTVTV
+5446 YTVSV
-5451 KDSNGCEVPDTEVLS
+5451 KDAGGCIDTDQVRLVV
-5466 NPTPI
+5466 PTPI
-5471 TATIGVDTTLLTCYD
+5471 AVTALSDKTLLLCNGDLSATI
-5486 DKNATLTVNTVA
+5486 TVTAVT
-5498 GGSGNFTYT
+5498 GGQGSNYLYT
-5507 LHGTLADGTVI
+5507 LNTTSVTPVRSTGPQAT
-5518 KRDAQPDK
+5518 PS
-5526 VFAGLG
+5526 FAGLG
-5532 AGTYYVTV
+5532 AGTYTVTV
-5540 ADDWTCSGDSNKVT
+5540 TDGFNCIGESAPMTITEPSEVKPSLRESRKRTCLTDT
-5554 IAQPNEIDPV
+5554 ELT
-5564 LSVKTKETCDITPVV
+5564 LSAV
-5579 TLTVSG
+5579 G
-5585 GTAPYFY
+5585 GTPPYTY
-5592 SADGITYSTASFA
+5592 SSDNVTYSTVPFTSSVSFDVA
-5605 SSIDIA
+5605 
-5611 LPKTTAVVDY
+5611 PGVY
-5621 KYYVKDSNNCVSVL
+5621 KYYVKDVNGCVDFVSNEITIKAVEPLLANL
-5635 SNAVPFAPVP
+5635 DITNAVVLCREDPSGVI
-5645 ELVFEKLS
+5645 
-5653 SVNVACKGSST
+5653 VANAS
-5664 GSIYAIA
+5664 
-5671 IGGLGNYVYT
+5671 GGLGNYQYILQDGAGNILKGPQSDGRFADLLAGDYKVVVKSGDCETLPESVTIDQPKEVFSAEFIPTAVKCFGGNDGQIEVIGKGGTGSYKYSISPRNDQFFDSNIFEKLKAGFYT
-5681 LLDAAKLPI
+5681 VIATDEHGCYDTEVVEVKQPAAPLSVVETPGMTMPEECAGDLNGAFTIDLAGGTPPYMVSLDNLNGPY
-5690 TPAPTQLVP
+5690 QLVN
-5699 GTFTNLPFGDYY
+5699 GTQHTFENLAGGIHTVFVKDNGNCPQELDVNVPMPVTLNPIAEVSYDCVNNTQANMVTVTVDASNTDLTEIDYALDGTGTYQPSNIFTNLAPGNHY
-5711 VSVNSVDCDQ
+5711 VTARHTNGCEVPTVSFEIKAYTPLGIKLSDGQPEMNVISV
-5721 ISNLIKITE
+5721 T
-5730 PNVALSAIVTPI
+5730 
-5742 DVTCAGFNNGKIT
+5742 G
-5755 VAATG
+5755 TG
-5760 GTGKY
+5760 G
-5765 TYAITP
+5765 
-5771 ELEQFFDVPLF
+5771 
-5782 ENLKPGKYTVRVQ
+5782 
-5795 DENVC
+5795 
-5800 YIDYEVE
+5800 
-5807 IFDAVPLV
+5807 
-5815 AKEILA
+5815 
-5821 SQIPEY
+5821 
-5827 CFGDKDGVAFVEV
+5827 
-5840 EGGKGP
+5840 
-5846 YTASI
+5846 
-5851 TGNGVTVDFRAPD
+5851 AP
-5864 IDPNTFSFT
+5864 
-5873 GLLGGIEYVVT
+5873 
-5884 VRDQNECPQEV
+5884 
-5895 IIKLPEPVKMIPTIV
+5895 
-5910 EAYDCEND
+5910 A
-5918 LPVNSITV
+5918 
-5926 SIEGNIKEAS
+5926 
-5936 YPDIVYTLLLDGV
+5936 
-5949 TTGVSQKGNPI
+5949 
-5960 FKNLPS
+5960 
-5966 GNYSVEATFA
+5966 
-5976 GCSKVSNTI
+5976 
-5985 TIKAVQPLTAID
+5985 
-5997 VTLQSKEINTI
+5997 
-6008 VVKASGGVE
+6008 
-6017 PYEYSFNGEAFTS
+6017 YEYSFNGEPFTS
-6030 SNSYQIYKTDIY
+6030 SNTYKIYKSGDY
-6042 KVIVRDKNGCQFY
+6042 VVVVRDQNGCTATITIPM
-6055 LDVPG
+6055 V
-6060 EYIDICLPNYFTPGG
+6060 YIDVCLDNYFTPNGDG
-6075 AYPEIGPACGALAYK
+6075 VYDNWGPGCTNIYNNLE
-6090 DLTFKIFD
+6090 FSIFD
-6098 RYGRAVANY
+6098 RYGRVIAKY
-6107 RVGQKWDG
+6107 HYGQKWDG
-6115 RYNGQ
+6115 RYNGE